1 VQEAVMGAKLTAV
14 GAMGRLVAAGSAM
27 GPTWLGP
34 ALLSHYVAHGKE
46 VADAVKEICRWGNL

>member
-1 VQEAVMGAKLTAV
+1 MGAKLTAV